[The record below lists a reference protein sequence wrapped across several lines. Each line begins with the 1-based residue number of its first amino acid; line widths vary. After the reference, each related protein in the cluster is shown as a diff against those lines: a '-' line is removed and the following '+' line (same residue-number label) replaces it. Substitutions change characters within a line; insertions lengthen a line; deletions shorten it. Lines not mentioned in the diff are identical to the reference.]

1 MFFSEE
7 EMRIAED
14 LAWKMLDGWNHAY
27 MPDLE
32 DYAYFYYKGQI
43 IMDPWMNEKSQGLPW
58 PDHVSKESAVAP
70 VEYYGQ
76 KTIEDYLVHL
86 FLLRPEWDEQITE
99 KIKSNITDRGL
110 LKRTSTIMPIEVYI
124 AMSERQAEEEHGST
138 CIEWELP
145 DSRRIY
151 FEMEKLPEK
160 LITVVSKG
168 WQKEI
173 IFQKKDAKK
182 ILQLLYPEGITF
194 DYQRL
199 LNRIQGNEVRL
210 IGFGD

>member
-99 KIKSNITDRGL
+99 KIKSNITDKG
-110 LKRTSTIMPIEVYI
+110 KR
-124 AMSERQAEEEHGST
+124 
-138 CIEWELP
+138 
-145 DSRRIY
+145 
-151 FEMEKLPEK
+151 
-160 LITVVSKG
+160 
-168 WQKEI
+168 
-173 IFQKKDAKK
+173 
-182 ILQLLYPEGITF
+182 
-194 DYQRL
+194 
-199 LNRIQGNEVRL
+199 
-210 IGFGD
+210 

>member
-43 IMDPWMNEKSQGLPW
+43 IMDPWMNEKSQSLPW
-58 PDHVSKESAVAP
+58 PDHVSKESSVAP

-99 KIKSNITDRGL
+99 KIKSNITDKGL
-110 LKRTSTIMPIEVYI
+110 LKRTSTIMPIEVYV
-124 AMSERQAEEEHGST
+124 AMSEQQAEEEHGSA

-173 IFQKKDAKK
+173 IFQKKDTKK